1 MQSQEESFT
10 RRREGAKRMEK
21 LRHGRLVRM
30 STRPA
35 TSFPNLS
42 VLAPLRETSAMQS
55 QEESFTRRREGAKR
69 MEKLRHGRLVRMS
82 TRPATSFPKATA
94 MGPLE

>member
-1 MQSQEESFT
+1 
-10 RRREGAKRMEK
+10 
-21 LRHGRLVRM
+21 M
-30 STRPA
+30 STGPA

-69 MEKLRHGRLVRMS
+69 ILLHPFRGISGAGAL
-82 TRPATSFPKATA
+82 
-94 MGPLE
+94 G